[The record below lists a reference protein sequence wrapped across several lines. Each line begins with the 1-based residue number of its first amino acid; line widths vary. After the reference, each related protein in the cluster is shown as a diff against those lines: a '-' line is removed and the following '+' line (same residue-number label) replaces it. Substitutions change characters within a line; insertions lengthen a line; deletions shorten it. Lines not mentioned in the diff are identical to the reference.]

1 MLQTTLTERLLEIG
15 HATEAGVANP
25 KNDDAYLIF
34 PAFYLTDIQASRP
47 VPVHVAI
54 VADGDG
60 EHGTGGVASQLAV
73 EKMYSVITESQTTP
87 VQERISEAIDR
98 ANTDIYQTAQEDST
112 LRGMKSTVAVT
123 AVVDSEAY
131 FAHVGDCQAYVLRE
145 GTLWRL
151 TRNPKGA
158 RAPEEAA
165 DATNASARIGSA
177 LGEKATVSVDQL
189 IVAPPE
195 LTSEAAKVGVRVNRS
210 WLPLQP
216 QDTIMLCSKGLT
228 DVLDAGSIQGVL
240 ELHSPQD
247 AANQL
252 MTDVLSAGG
261 TDNATV
267 VVMRWNGEVSNSASG
282 GFRLARPVGIVIGA
296 LMALLAV
303 VVWWVLSSSV
313 NVAPLEPGTNTPAA
327 PVIAAVTVTGT
338 ASAADATAT
347 AETPM
352 ATATDVEIALNTST
366 PEIASPTVDA
376 LPTVSAA
383 LTNALTA
390 TAPITAL
397 DSISIVPTANSQP
410 TSDGNLFITIEPP
423 TVAAA
428 NQPGTPEP
436 ATPAASP
443 TVDLTATANV
453 DSVRSA
459 VAATLTALPTRTP
472 TIAATT
478 TPVPTAT
485 STNTSTPRP
494 TSTPTADVAATQTAE
509 AQFLASSLAATLTA
523 MPTATATATTDVPAT
538 ETADAA
544 RLATSIAATL
554 AARPTATPTGT
565 YTPAPSDT
573 PAPTP
578 TATATATD
586 TPNAAATATAETERL
601 TASLAAT
608 LTAQPTATPTE
619 TNTPLPTATATAT
632 PTNTPQPTA
641 TPDLGATATT
651 EAARL
656 ATSIAATVAA
666 QPTATA
672 TATTPPTNTSQPTA
686 TNTPTPNVNAT
697 TTAEARRLAL
707 SIAATLTARPTA
719 TATSSATPTPQP
731 TATPNLAATR
741 TVEVRQLATSIAAT
755 LTARPTLTPTRT
767 PRPTS
772 TPTVAATPTSAAT
785 ATATA
790 YVPPASNSV
799 RLLSP
804 AAGTTVDSAMRFE
817 WQAGF
822 TPEAGQGFELVF
834 WKEGQDAMRNGFGL
848 AAPTTNTN
856 VLADLPSL
864 DSRLGDLLEP
874 GDYRWGILL
883 VQTEPYQRLQY
894 LGEGFAVRYARAGGG
909 GGSGSSGGGVS
920 SGE

>member
-60 EHGTGGVASQLAV
+60 AHGTGGVASQLAV

-98 ANTDIYQTAQEDST
+98 ANTDIYQTAQEDTT
-112 LRGMKSTVAVT
+112 LSGMQSTVVVA

-151 TRNPKGA
+151 TRNPKGG
-158 RAPEEAA
+158 RAE
-165 DATNASARIGSA
+165 DASETANASRRIGSA
-177 LGEKATVSVDQL
+177 LGEKATVSIDQL

-195 LTSEAAKVGVRVNRS
+195 LTNEAAKVGVRVNRS

-216 QDTIMLCSKGLT
+216 QDTILLCSKGLT
-228 DVLDAGSIQGVL
+228 DVLNSESIQKVL
-240 ELHSPQD
+240 EFYAPQD

-252 MTDVLSAGG
+252 MADVLSAGG
-261 TDNATV
+261 PDNATV
-267 VVMRWNGEVSNSASG
+267 VVMRWNGEVSNGGGG
-282 GFRLARPVGIVIGA
+282 GFRLPRAVGIAIGA

-303 VVWWVLSSSV
+303 VVWWVLSSNV
-313 NVAPLEPGTNTPAA
+313 NVSPVEPGTNTPT
-327 PVIAAVTVTGT
+327 PEFLAAVTVTGT
-338 ASAADATAT
+338 AAAI
-347 AETPM
+347 ETVS
-352 ATATDVEIALNTST
+352 ATDAPAEIALATST
-366 PEIASPTVDA
+366 PEVASPTAAVA
-376 LPTVSAA
+376 TVSAGI
-383 LTNALTA
+383 TSGITA
-390 TAPITAL
+390 TTPITGL
-397 DSISIVPTANSQP
+397 ESIPIVPTANTQP
-410 TSDGNLFITIEPP
+410 TSDGNLFVTIEPP
-423 TVAAA
+423 TVGAA

-436 ATPAASP
+436 ATPTESP
-443 TVDLTATANV
+443 TVDLTATANI
-453 DSVRSA
+453 DSVRNA

-472 TIAATT
+472 TVAATA
-478 TPVPTAT
+478 TPAPTAT
-485 STNTSTPRP
+485 ATHTPTPRP
-494 TSTPTADVAATQTAE
+494 TSTPTPDVAATQTAE
-509 AQFLASSLAATLTA
+509 AQLLAASLAATLTA

-544 RLATSIAATL
+544 RLATSVAATL
-554 AARPTATPTGT
+554 AAQPTATPTGT
-565 YTPAPSDT
+565 YTPAPTDT
-573 PAPTP
+573 PAPTATP
-578 TATATATD
+578 TATATD

-601 TASLAAT
+601 TASIAAT
-608 LTAQPTATPTE
+608 LTAQPTATATT
-619 TNTPLPTATATAT
+619 TNTPLPTATNTATA
-632 PTNTPQPTA
+632 TNTPQPTA
-641 TPDLGATATT
+641 TPDLGATATM

-656 ATSIAATVAA
+656 VTSIAATVAA

-672 TATTPPTNTSQPTA
+672 TATATMPPTNTPQPTA
-686 TNTPTPNVNAT
+686 THTPTSNLNAT

-719 TATSSATPTPQP
+719 TATSSSTPTPRP
-731 TATPNLAATR
+731 TATPNIDATR

-772 TPTVAATPTSAAT
+772 TPTVADTPTDVSTPT
-785 ATATA
+785 ATVYA
-790 YVPPASNSV
+790 PPAGNSV
-799 RLLSP
+799 HLLSP
-804 AAGTTVDSAMRFE
+804 VSGTTVDSAMRFE
-817 WQAGF
+817 WQASF
-822 TPEAGQGFELVF
+822 TPAAGQGFELVF

-856 VLADLPSL
+856 VLADLPNL